1 MRKQLLDLRGQI
13 DYFEDYDYKALRR
26 RKNP

>member
-13 DYFEDYDYKALRR
+13 DYFEDYDYKTLRR
-26 RKNP
+26 RKTP